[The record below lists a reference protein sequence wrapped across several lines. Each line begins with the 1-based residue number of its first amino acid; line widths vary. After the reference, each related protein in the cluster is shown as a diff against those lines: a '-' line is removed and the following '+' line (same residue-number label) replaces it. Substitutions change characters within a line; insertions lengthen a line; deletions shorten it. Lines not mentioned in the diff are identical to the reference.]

1 VPVKNDKK
9 AKVQFAAY
17 GKPLTKEQFEKLTKD
32 VK

>member
-1 VPVKNDKK
+1 VPVKDDKN

-17 GKPLTKEQFEKLTKD
+17 GKPLTKEQFEKLAKN